1 MLSANE
7 GAQETKAQG
16 AATTMPPLPP
26 DALIIVPVRNTV
38 LFPGLVLPITLGR
51 PKSIAAA
58 QQAVRDQR
66 QVGILLQRDAE
77 VADPTPIDMHRM
89 GTLANIVRYVTGP
102 DGSHHLICQGEQRF
116 QIVEYL
122 SGWPFFVARVLQ
134 IAEPDAKTSEIEA
147 RFVNLKAQTLEAI
160 QLLPQAPPDL
170 LAAIQS
176 IDGPSALADLA
187 IAYMDV
193 KPEERQEILET
204 VDISARMDKVSRLLA
219 HRIEVLRLSQEIGR
233 QTKAALDERQR
244 EVLLREQMAAIQR
257 QLGEGEEGKAAEMAE
272 LDKAIANAG
281 MPKEIEDQARKEL
294 RRLQRMPEAAGEYGM
309 VRTYLDWLI
318 ELPWALPEE
327 KPIDIVEARR
337 ILDEDHYDLDKIKR
351 RIIEYLAVRKLAPQ
365 GKAPILCFV
374 GPPGVGKTS
383 LGQSIARAMGRK
395 FVRVSLGGVHD
406 EAEIRGHRR
415 TYIGA
420 LPGNII
426 QAIRKTG
433 SRNCVMML
441 DEIDKLGAGIQGD
454 PGAALLEVL
463 DPEQNHTFRD
473 NYLAVPFDLSRVVF
487 ITTAN
492 MLDTVPGPLRDRMEI
507 ISLAGYT
514 GEEKLEIAHRYL
526 VRRQMEANGLK
537 PGQVE
542 IGDDVLHEI
551 IANYTREAGV
561 RGLERQIG
569 QTLRHAA
576 VRIAEGGSGP
586 IRITRDDL
594 VSILGPPKFESEMA
608 MRTSVPGVATG
619 LAWTP
624 VGGDILFIEA
634 TRIPGSGR
642 LILTGQLGEV
652 MKESAQAALSIVK
665 NRAAALGIDAGRF
678 EKSDIHVHVPAGAI
692 PKDGPSAGVAMFMA
706 LVSLMTDRTIRS
718 DTAMTGE
725 ISLRGLVL
733 PVGGIKE
740 KVVAAHSAGIKR
752 VMLPARN
759 RRDYDDIPE
768 VARREMEFVWLERV
782 EEAVAAA
789 LEPKKPADAPPPCRS
804 SPARTRSSTARPR
817 DPPTLAARASARF
830 GRAEARNA
838 KAEAGDPGWIPA
850 CAGMSGE
857 HERVSVRV
865 ANNSGRSI
873 AICVAPAAALLR
885 AGARR
890 HGECAAFGKH
900 YRQIELHLPV
910 RGLRRRTVQNR
921 TYCAE
926 GKLE

>member
-1 MLSANE
+1 VAEVELQAKE
-7 GAQETKAQG
+7 GPAG
-16 AATTMPPLPP
+16 ALPPLPA
-26 DALIIVPVRNTV
+26 DALIIVPVRSTV

-51 PKSIAAA
+51 PKSVAAA
-58 QQAVRDQR
+58 QQAVREQR
-66 QVGILLQRDAE
+66 QVGILMQRDPE
-77 VADPTPIDMHRM
+77 LADPSAIDMHRM
-89 GTLANIVRYVTGP
+89 GTLANIVRYLTAP
-102 DGSHHLICQGEQRF
+102 DGTNHLVCQGEQRF
-116 QIVEYL
+116 QVVEYL
-122 SGWPFFVARVLQ
+122 SGWPFMVARVLHV
-134 IAEPDAKTSEIEA
+134 AEPGVSGPEIEA
-147 RFVNLKAQTLEAI
+147 RFVNLKAQAIEAI
-160 QLLPQAPPDL
+160 QLLPQVPQDL
-170 LAAIQS
+170 LGAIQS
-176 IDGPSALADLA
+176 IEQPTALADLA
-187 IAYMDV
+187 TAYMDI
-193 KPEERQEILET
+193 KPDEKQEILET
-204 VDISARMDKVSRLLA
+204 VDAAARMDKVSRLLS
-219 HRIEVLRLSQEIGR
+219 HRIEILRLSQEIGK
-233 QTKAALDERQR
+233 QTKTALDERQR

-272 LDKAIANAG
+272 LDKAITNAK
-281 MPKEIEDQARKEL
+281 MPKEIEEGARKEL

-327 KPIDIVEARR
+327 KPIDIGQARR

-351 RIIEYLAVRKLAPQ
+351 RIIEYLAVRKLAPS

-383 LGQSIARAMGRK
+383 LGQSIARAMDRK
-395 FVRVSLGGVHD
+395 FVRVSLGGTHD

-426 QAIRKTG
+426 QAIRKAGT
-433 SRNCVMML
+433 RNCVMML
-441 DEIDKLGAGIQGD
+441 DEIDKLGAGFHGD

-463 DPEQNHTFRD
+463 DPEQNNTFRD
-473 NYLAVPFDLSRVVF
+473 NYLGVPFDLSRVVF

-514 GEEKLEIAHRYL
+514 ADEKLQIADRYL

-537 PGQVE
+537 EGQVE
-542 IGDDVLHEI
+542 IGDDVIRDI
-551 IANYTREAGV
+551 IQLYTREAGV

-569 QTLRHAA
+569 QVLRHAA
-576 VRIAEGGSGP
+576 VRIAEGQSGP
-586 IRITRDDL
+586 IKIARDDL
-594 VSILGPPKFESEMA
+594 VPILGAPRFESETA

-634 TRIPGSGR
+634 TRIPGSGK
-642 LILTGQLGEV
+642 LILTGQLGDV
-652 MKESAQAALSIVK
+652 MKESATAALSIVK
-665 NRAAALGIDAGRF
+665 NRASALGIDAKRF
-678 EKSDIHVHVPAGAI
+678 EKSDIHVHVPAGAT

-759 RRDYDDIPE
+759 KRDFDDIPE
-768 VARREMEFVWLERV
+768 IARREMEFVWLERV

-789 LEPKKPADAPPPCRS
+789 VEPAKPAEK
-804 SPARTRSSTARPR
+804 SPATAPQ
-817 DPPTLAARASARF
+817 LAD
-830 GRAEARNA
+830 AEA
-838 KAEAGDPGWIPA
+838 
-850 CAGMSGE
+850 
-857 HERVSVRV
+857 
-865 ANNSGRSI
+865 
-873 AICVAPAAALLR
+873 
-885 AGARR
+885 
-890 HGECAAFGKH
+890 
-900 YRQIELHLPV
+900 
-910 RGLRRRTVQNR
+910 
-921 TYCAE
+921 
-926 GKLE
+926 

>member
-1 MLSANE
+1 VAEVLAKE
-7 GAQETKAQG
+7 GTGGG
-16 AATTMPPLPP
+16 ALPPLPA

-58 QQAVRDQR
+58 QQAVREQR
-66 QVGILLQRDAE
+66 QVGILLQRSAD
-77 VADPTPIDMHRM
+77 VDDPTAIDMHRM
-89 GTLANIVRYVTGP
+89 GTIANIVRYITAP
-102 DGSHHLICQGEQRF
+102 DGTNHLVCQGEQRF
-116 QIVEYL
+116 QIDEYL
-122 SGWPFFVARVLQ
+122 SGWPFLVARVVR
-134 IAEPDAKTSEIEA
+134 IPEPGVRTPEIEA
-147 RFVNLKAQTLEAI
+147 RFVDLKAKTIEAL
-160 QLLPQAPPDL
+160 QLLPQVPADL
-170 LAAIQS
+170 LAAVQS
-176 IDGPSALADLA
+176 IEAPPALADLA

-193 KPEERQEILET
+193 KPEEKQEILET
-204 VDISARMDKVSRLLA
+204 VDIAVRMEKVSRLLA

-233 QTKAALDERQR
+233 QTKVALDERQR
-244 EVLLREQMAAIQR
+244 EALLREQMAAIQR

-272 LDKAIANAG
+272 LDAAIAKAG
-281 MPKEIEDQARKEL
+281 MPKDIEDQARKEL

-318 ELPWALPEE
+318 ELPWVLPEE
-327 KPIDIVEARR
+327 KPIEIGQARK

-351 RIIEYLAVRKLAPQ
+351 RIIEYLAVRKLSPQ

-383 LGQSIARAMGRK
+383 LGQSIARAMDRK

-426 QAIRKTG
+426 QAIRKAGT
-433 SRNCVMML
+433 RNCVMML
-441 DEIDKLGAGIQGD
+441 DEIDKLGAGIYGD

-463 DPEQNHTFRD
+463 DPEQNNTFRD

-507 ISLAGYT
+507 ISLSGYT
-514 GEEKLEIAHRYL
+514 ADEKLEIAHRYL
-526 VRRQMEANGLK
+526 VRRQLEANGLK

-542 IGDDVLHEI
+542 VGDDVLRDI
-551 IANYTREAGV
+551 VQGYTREAGV

-569 QTLRHAA
+569 QVLRNAA
-576 VRIAEGGSGP
+576 VRVAEGQSGP
-586 IRITRDDL
+586 IRIARADL
-594 VSILGPPKFESEMA
+594 LAILGAPKFENEVA
-608 MRTSVPGVATG
+608 MRVSVPGVATG

-642 LILTGQLGEV
+642 LILTGQLGDV

-665 NRAAALGIDAGRF
+665 NRAIALGIDPSRF

-706 LVSLMTDRTIRS
+706 LVSLMTERTIRS

-768 VARREMEFVWLERV
+768 IARREMEFVWLERV

-789 LEPKKPADAPPPCRS
+789 LEPKVTEK
-804 SPARTRSSTARPR
+804 
-817 DPPTLAARASARF
+817 
-830 GRAEARNA
+830 
-838 KAEAGDPGWIPA
+838 
-850 CAGMSGE
+850 
-857 HERVSVRV
+857 
-865 ANNSGRSI
+865 
-873 AICVAPAAALLR
+873 APAAVPQLAD
-885 AGARR
+885 
-890 HGECAAFGKH
+890 
-900 YRQIELHLPV
+900 
-910 RGLRRRTVQNR
+910 
-921 TYCAE
+921 AE
-926 GKLE
+926 A